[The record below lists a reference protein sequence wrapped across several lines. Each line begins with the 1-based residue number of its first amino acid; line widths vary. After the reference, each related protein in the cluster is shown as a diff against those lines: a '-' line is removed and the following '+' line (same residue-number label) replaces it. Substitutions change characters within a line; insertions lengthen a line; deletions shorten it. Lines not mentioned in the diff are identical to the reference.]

1 MIYCQKC
8 GAKNEDTA
16 VRCVQCGE
24 SLYVTRPERSKREE
38 EMCFGGRGPWGSV
51 VAGVVIILIGFAFL
65 AQQMY
70 HMAWERMWPVFL
82 VVIGLAII
90 IGAVVS
96 YPRR

>member
-8 GAKNEDTA
+8 GAKNEDAA

-38 EMCFGGRGPWGSV
+38 EMCFGGRAPWGSV
-51 VAGVVIILIGFAFL
+51 VAGVVIILIGFTFL

-70 HMAWERMWPVFL
+70 NMAWERMWPVFL

-90 IGAVVS
+90 IGAVIS

>member
-8 GAKNEDTA
+8 GAKNEDAAELCT
-16 VRCVQCGE
+16 QCGQP
-24 SLYVTRPERSKREE
+24 LYAVGAHRSRRED

-51 VAGVVIILIGFAFL
+51 IGGIVIILIGFAFL
-65 AQQMY
+65 IQHMY
-70 HMAWERMWPVFL
+70 GIAWGEMWPIFL
-82 VVIGLAII
+82 VIIGLAII

>member
-8 GAKNEDTA
+8 GAKDEDA
-16 VRCVQCGE
+16 AERCVQCGE
-24 SLYVTRPERSKREE
+24 SLYVTRGRRSRREE

-51 VAGVVIILIGFAFL
+51 IGGVVIILIGLAFL
-65 AQQMY
+65 VQY
-70 HMAWERMWPVFL
+70 TYGIPWGEMWPIFL

-90 IGAVVS
+90 IGTVVS

>member
-8 GAKNEDTA
+8 GAKNEDAA

-24 SLYVTRPERSKREE
+24 SLYVTRPEKSKREE
-38 EMCFGGRGPWGSV
+38 EMCFGGRAPWGSV

-65 AQQMY
+65 AQQIY

>member
-16 VRCVQCGE
+16 DKCVQCGE
-24 SLYVTRPERSKREE
+24 SLYLTRPQRSRREE
-38 EMCFGGRGPWGSV
+38 EMCFGRRGPLGSV
-51 VAGVVIILIGFAFL
+51 FGGIVLILIGFAFL

-70 HMAWERMWPVFL
+70 RIPWERMGFVFL
-82 VVIGLAII
+82 IVIGLAII
-90 IGAVVS
+90 IGAIVS

>member
-16 VRCVQCGE
+16 DRCVQCGE
-24 SLYVTRPERSKREE
+24 SLYVTRPQRSRREE

-51 VAGVVIILIGFAFL
+51 VVGIVIILVGFAFL
-65 AQQMY
+65 AQYMY
-70 HMAWERMWPVFL
+70 GIPWGRMWPVFL

-90 IGAVVS
+90 VGAVVS

>member
-65 AQQMY
+65 AQQIY

-90 IGAVVS
+90 IGAVIS

>member
-16 VRCVQCGE
+16 DRCVQCGE
-24 SLYVTRPERSKREE
+24 SLYVTRPQRSRREE

-51 VAGVVIILIGFAFL
+51 VVGIVIILVGFAFL
-65 AQQMY
+65 AQYMY
-70 HMAWERMWPVFL
+70 GIPWGRMWPVFL

-90 IGAVVS
+90 VGAVVS
-96 YPRR
+96 YPRW

>member
-8 GAKNEDTA
+8 GAKNEDA
-16 VRCVQCGE
+16 AQLCVQCGE
-24 SLYVTRPERSKREE
+24 SLYVTRAQRPRREE

-51 VAGVVIILIGFAFL
+51 VAGIVIILIGFAFL
-65 AQQMY
+65 AQYMY
-70 HMAWERMWPVFL
+70 HIPWESMWPIFL

-90 IGAVVS
+90 IGAIVS